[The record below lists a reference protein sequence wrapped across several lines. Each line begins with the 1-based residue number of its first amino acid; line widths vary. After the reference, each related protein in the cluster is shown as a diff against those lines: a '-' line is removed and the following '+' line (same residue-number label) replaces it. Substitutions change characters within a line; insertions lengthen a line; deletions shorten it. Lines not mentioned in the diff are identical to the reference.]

1 VHGEVSIRADD
12 HQIRLPIVVGEVST
26 EARVKVDGTEMGLKP
41 VAILS
46 AADSEVPP
54 DGSCKMKRPN

>member
-1 VHGEVSIRADD
+1 VHGEVSIRPED

-26 EARVKVDGTEMGLKP
+26 EAALKVDGTDMGLKP

-46 AADSEVPP
+46 AAETEVPP
-54 DGSCKMKRPN
+54 DGSCKMKRPD